1 MAFTPADLTLA
12 IAKAEQDFAATTK
25 KPTDEYIVNIR
36 KVLTPVL
43 MKEKPYDQLNNQ
55 HSLDGVI
62 LTEDRYK
69 QIYKKGPHVVP
80 PEVSVYNF
88 TINTKARK
96 QSPRERNWRM
106 NPNAPTERYTM
117 HSTLVVSTS
126 SCLSLTRHGK
136 RNWKIR
142 ERSTQT

>member
-1 MAFTPADLTLA
+1 MAFTPADLMIS
-12 IAKAEQDFAATTK
+12 IAKAKQDFAGTTN
-25 KPTDEYIVNIR
+25 KPTDEYIVNIK

-43 MKEKPYDQLNNQ
+43 MKFKPYDQLNNQ

-117 HSTLVVSTS
+117 QLKLVVSTS
-126 SCLSLTRHGK
+126 
-136 RNWKIR
+136 
-142 ERSTQT
+142 